1 MDALLIT
8 PQNEADFKLISDLL
22 ARLNITPTILAEED
36 LEDMGLVEL
45 MKEADLSEKVSR
57 AEIMAKL
64 TS

>member
-36 LEDMGLVEL
+36 LEDMGLLEL
-45 MKEADLSEKVSR
+45 MKEVDFSEKVSR